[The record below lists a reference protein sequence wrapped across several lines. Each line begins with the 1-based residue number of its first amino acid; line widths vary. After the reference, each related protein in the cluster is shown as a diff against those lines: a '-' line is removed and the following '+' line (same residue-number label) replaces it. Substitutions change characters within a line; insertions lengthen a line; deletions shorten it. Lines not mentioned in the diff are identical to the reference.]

1 MTKEQ
6 AQELMDKSWY
16 LAKEE
21 GLDDNTSHLRQSE
34 IFEELGGD
42 LREYNELMEIAE

>member
-1 MTKEQ
+1 MTYEQ
-6 AQELMDKSWY
+6 AQELMDKAWA

-21 GLDDNTSHLRQSE
+21 GLNDTDAHYRQSE

-42 LREYNELMEIAE
+42 LTEYYELCEEA